1 MPKKKHVEEQGETS
15 SKLRI
20 VYVILIAVQAF
31 MSGLLLHALN
41 RLNLLQAW
49 QFWLFAAGL
58 AIFLL
63 FNGYKLVVSRKAGR
77 AIKIICVIL
86 ALLISIGCV
95 FAFKYVN
102 QTISFI
108 ESVTEQHEY
117 ETITYQVRTLKKN
130 KYKKIS
136 DLAGEKIGYITAD
149 PNVKETKAEIN
160 TEVKSGVI
168 DYDSLGAMLVGIYE
182 KGTPAAVVIN
192 QGYLELL
199 EEAKNTFEDDTRV
212 VYEFSIIVEK
222 DKTQQ
227 NVSDVATEP
236 FILYISG
243 SDSQGSIT
251 KRARSDVNILAVV
264 NPRDAKILL
273 VNIPRDA
280 YVYLH
285 GITSLRDKL
294 TDAGLYGIDM
304 SRATIEDLLDIKI
317 NYTIKVGFETVLR
330 VVDEIDGIEIES
342 DKAYSTNEC
351 NFIVGKQTV
360 NSTCALVF
368 ARTRKIYPYGGDRE
382 RGKNQQQMLAQ
393 IIQKI
398 SDPHYLVRYSKILKA
413 AEGTFET
420 SLTYDEITRFVRHQ
434 LNDLRHWSIESIQL
448 DGKGAMLPLYTW
460 GPESS
465 SWSMVLNEDTIVAA
479 QKKIAEYLK

>member
-1 MPKKKHVEEQGETS
+1 MPKN
-15 SKLRI
+15 KLRI
-20 VYVILIAVQAF
+20 VYIILLGLQAF
-31 MSGLLLHALN
+31 LSGLLINSLAK
-41 RLNLLQAW
+41 LNLLQTW
-49 QFWLFAAGL
+49 QFILVVAVL
-58 AIFLL
+58 AILLL
-63 FNGYKLVVSRKAGR
+63 FGAFKLVISKKAGR
-77 AIKIICVIL
+77 AIKIVCVIFSI
-86 ALLISIGCV
+86 LISVGCV
-95 FAFKYVN
+95 FAFKYVQ

-117 ETITYQVRTLKKN
+117 ETINYQVRVLKKS

-136 DLAGEKIGYITAD
+136 DLAGQKVGYIATD
-149 PNVKETKAEIN
+149 PNIKEVKATIS
-160 TEVKSGVI
+160 TEVESGVI
-168 DYDSLGAMLVGIYE
+168 DFDTLGAMLIGVYE
-182 KGTPAAVVIN
+182 KGTPAVVIDEN
-192 QGYLELL
+192 YLDLL
-199 EEAKNTFEDDTRV
+199 AEAENSFEKDSRV
-212 VYEFSIIVEK
+212 IYEFSINVEK
-222 DKTQQ
+222 SKDQDKS
-227 NVSDVATEP
+227 VDVANEP

-264 NPRDAKILL
+264 NPRTAKILL
-273 VNIPRDA
+273 VNIPRDS

-317 NYTIKVGFETVLR
+317 NYTVKVGFETVIR

-342 DKAYSTNEC
+342 DKAYSTDEC
-351 NFIVGKQTV
+351 NFVVGKQTI

-398 SDPHYLVRYSKILKA
+398 SDPHYLVRYSSILKA

-420 SLTYDEITRFVRHQ
+420 SLTYDEITSFVRHQ

-460 GPESS
+460 GPKSS
-465 SWSMVLNEDTIVAA
+465 SWSIVLNEDTITAA
-479 QKKIAEYLK
+479 QKKIAEYLAP